1 MSYMGDVSLKDLI
14 AENLKYKTGLVVD
27 GAMATELE
35 KRGVKTDTDLWS
47 ATALIEKPAAITA
60 VHKSYFQN
68 GADIAI
74 TNTYQAN
81 IGKFME
87 LGLTGEESKK
97 LIVKAVRLA
106 QKARKDYYDSLSEA
120 ERAKRAKFPLV
131 AGSVGPYG
139 AYLADGSEYRGDY
152 DLTKDEYQQFHYQ
165 RMRLLDL
172 AKVDLFAFET
182 QPNFEEAKALVEML
196 VNEFPQQHAW
206 LTFSIKDPED
216 LCDGTSLSEAVRY
229 FDHYEQISAIGV
241 NCTTLE
247 NITEAVKNIKAVTN
261 KPIIV
266 YPNNGDIYDPETKT
280 WQANPQADTFKD
292 LVPEW
297 LEAGAK
303 LIGGCCRT
311 TPADIKE
318 IAESINK

>member
-1 MSYMGDVSLKDLI
+1 MSDLI
-14 AENLKYKTGLVVD
+14 AENLKNKTGLVVD

-35 KRGVKTDTDLWS
+35 KRGVDTSSELWS
-47 ATALIEKPAAITA
+47 ATALINNPEAITA
-60 VHKSYFQN
+60 VHKSYFQS

-81 IGKFME
+81 IAKFME
-87 LGLTGEESKK
+87 LGMSEQESAD
-97 LIVKAVRLA
+97 LIIKAVKLA
-106 QKARKDYYDSLSEA
+106 QQARTDFYESLSE
-120 ERAKRAKFPLV
+120 EDRQKRAKYPLI

-152 DLTKDEYQQFHYQ
+152 SLTKKEYQDFHYS
-165 RMRLLDL
+165 RMKLLDK
-172 AKVDLFAFET
+172 AGVDLFAFET
-182 QPNFEEAKALVEML
+182 QPNFDEANALVDLL
-196 VNEFPQQHAW
+196 VDKFPQQHAW
-206 LTFSIKDPED
+206 LSFSVKDSET
-216 LCDGTSLSEAVRY
+216 LCDGTSLSEAVKY
-229 FDHYEQISAIGV
+229 FEDVDQISAIGV

-247 NITEAVKNIKAVTN
+247 NIQEIVRGINQVTD

-280 WQANPQADTFKD
+280 WQANPQADTFTD

-303 LIGGCCRT
+303 LVGGCCRT

-318 IAESINK
+318 ISKIIK